1 MDGRRSKTLAT
12 TLFSAWLSLLD
23 GSGW

>member
-23 GSGW
+23 GSRW